1 MMFSQQQLSALI
13 DHLRMLTT
21 GLTPPMTET
30 IIHEYGKNPY
40 LILIS
45 CLLSLR
51 ARDVVTIHICRELF
65 AHAQTPEEL
74 CALSP
79 EALER
84 LIYKSGFYKN
94 KARTLQAVSA
104 LLITHHNSTVPHTEE
119 ELLALPGV
127 GQKTANLVRGLA
139 FDIPAICVDTHV
151 HRLSNQ
157 WGIVHTRTA
166 DETEKALKKVLPL
179 QYWIEWNRLLV
190 MIGQNKTK
198 LRSGSGHH
206 GSKFILSLL

>member
-1 MMFSQQQLSALI
+1 MIFSQQQLSALI
-13 DHLRMLTT
+13 EHLRILTT

-30 IIHEYGKNPY
+30 IMYEYGKNPY

-65 AHAQTPEEL
+65 AHAQTPEQL
-74 CALSP
+74 CALSQT
-79 EALER
+79 ELER

-94 KARTLQAVSA
+94 KARTLRAVSTI
-104 LLITHHNSTVPHTEE
+104 LIERYNSIVPSNEE
-119 ELLALPGV
+119 KLLALPGV
-127 GQKTANLVRGLA
+127 GQKTANLVLGLA

-151 HRLSNQ
+151 HQLSNK
-157 WGIVHTRTA
+157 WGLVHTRTA
-166 DETEKALKKVLPL
+166 DETEKALKKVLPPE
-179 QYWIEWNRLLV
+179 YWIEWNRLLV

-198 LRSGSGHH
+198 LRSGTSHH